1 MGAVAPPE
9 PTHVNYWMR
18 DDDDDD
24 DGCDWAGD
32 NDDDGGD
39 LAGRIQ
45 ICLLACLVVSNIS
58 KWYIQGIYFLLKK
71 NQLGKKAQKC
81 IENKDTEKSY
91 HKYL

>member
-1 MGAVAPPE
+1 
-9 PTHVNYWMR
+9 MR

-58 KWYIQGIYFLLKK
+58 K
-71 NQLGKKAQKC
+71 
-81 IENKDTEKSY
+81 
-91 HKYL
+91 